1 MRNVLRNVAIGA
13 ALMMLAGVAVA
24 QDHDWYRQRDERY
37 QGQQWKTRMF
47 NEIRQDIDH
56 VQTTAFSGRDEYRLA
71 NTKQQ
76 LDELQSDL
84 AAGKYE
90 EPKLDE
96 VIGTMPRVAADNHL
110 NERDRNILD
119 DDLQKLRD
127 YRAHH
132 EGWGR

>member
-96 VIGTMPRVAADNHL
+96 VIGTMQKVAADNHL
-110 NERDRNILD
+110 NERDRNILN